1 MCRKS
6 TYLAPRKTQWTVLM
20 KAAVE
25 AVEEA
30 AAVQEGVVEAVKL
43 SQWGFPK
50 LAAASV
56 GRRSEPSPH
65 ARRPAC

>member
-1 MCRKS
+1 
-6 TYLAPRKTQWTVLM
+6 M
-20 KAAVE
+20 KAAVAAVE

-30 AAVQEGVVEAVKL
+30 AAVQEDVVEAVKL

-56 GRRSEPSPH
+56 GRRLEPSPH
-65 ARRPAC
+65 ACRPAC

>member
-1 MCRKS
+1 MDGIDEGGS
-6 TYLAPRKTQWTVLM
+6 GGT
-20 KAAVE
+20 

-65 ARRPAC
+65 ARRLAC